1 MAGIAL
7 IVLIWGILSITSG
20 DDIGFGILA
29 ISSFVVPLI
38 LGAIILWD
46 DIKDAWNKNEN
57 K

>member
-1 MAGIAL
+1 MAGIVL

-38 LGAIILWD
+38 LGAILLWD

>member
-1 MAGIAL
+1 MAGIVL
-7 IVLIWGILSITSG
+7 IGLIWGILSITSG

-38 LGAIILWD
+38 LGAILHWD

>member
-1 MAGIAL
+1 MAGIVL

-38 LGAIILWD
+38 LGVILLWD